1 MGREYALYDGEE
13 PAVAAAIAEHY
24 LPTQA
29 GGDLPASDA
38 GAFVSMADKLDTICG
53 CFGVGLIPTGSADPY
68 ALRRSA
74 LGIINIIVER
84 EYRLS
89 LAGLIDRALELL
101 APKLTRPA
109 AEVKGDVLEF
119 FRGRFVNL
127 MADRYPADAVDAA
140 VAAGC
145 DDLLDAA
152 SRIGALS
159 AFKDRP
165 DFAELAVTFKRVGN
179 IVMEGV
185 ETSVTATL
193 FQENA
198 ERALLTALEVVEAN
212 VAAAVGAGNY
222 MAALEEIAALR
233 GPVDAFFDKVMV
245 MAEDEQVRENRLA
258 LLTRIARLFSGVAD
272 FGRIG

>member
-1 MGREYALYDGEE
+1 
-13 PAVAAAIAEHY
+13 VATAIAEHY

-29 GGDLPASDA
+29 GGELPASDV
-38 GAFVSMADKLDTICG
+38 GAFVSLADKTDTVCG

-84 EYRLS
+84 DYRLS
-89 LAGLIDRALELL
+89 LAGLVDRSLELL

-109 AEVKGDVLEF
+109 AEVKSDVLEF

-127 MADRYPADAVDAA
+127 MADRFPADAVDAA

-145 DDLLDAA
+145 DDLVDAA
-152 SRIGALS
+152 ARIGALS
-159 AFKDRP
+159 AFKARP

-179 IVMEGV
+179 IVKEGV
-185 ETSVTATL
+185 ETPVDAAL
-193 FQENA
+193 FQEGA
-198 ERALLTALEVVEAN
+198 EGILLAALSGVEQK
-212 VAAAVGAGNY
+212 VAAAVAQGGY
-222 MAALEEIAALR
+222 VSALEEIATLR
-233 GPVDAFFDKVMV
+233 GPVDGFFDSVMV
-245 MAEDEQVRENRLA
+245 MAEDEKVRSNRLA